1 MAADSHPIPPV
12 GKSPS
17 RRSAFALRPA
27 AFLLLTLGL
36 PFTLKAEDTLQSL
49 LGEVEYRAAG
59 LDKLTPD
66 ERASLLRSLQQR
78 GLGPLSTPAAPSPA
92 PVVQSATVASRV
104 TTPPSTPAA
113 SATAPVSPATAP
125 APAAPASEKKGL
137 WARIKDF
144 GAEQLPLKDN
154 KDLGEVTEVEAQMI
168 EPFHGLQGRTIFRL
182 DNGQVWQQRI
192 AENYYLGTA
201 IPNPKVILRRTR
213 FGYRL
218 AIPAVSDGF
227 DVAVK
232 RIQ

>member
-27 AFLLLTLGL
+27 AFLLLSLGL
-36 PFTLKAEDTLQSL
+36 PFALKAEDTLQSL

-66 ERASLLRSLQQR
+66 ESASLLRALLQR
-78 GLGPLSTPAAPSPA
+78 GLKSAPTTALVSPA
-92 PVVQSATVASRV
+92 PSEQPAQVASPV
-104 TTPPSTPAA
+104 TTARSTPSTNVAAPTSPAA
-113 SATAPVSPATAP
+113 AP
-125 APAAPASEKKGL
+125 APVASASEKKGL

-192 AENYYLGTA
+192 AENYYVGTA

-213 FGYRL
+213 FGYRM